1 MTVPRVS
8 SALKAVDLKQ
18 IPAPLI
24 IGERINTQGSR
35 KAKKLVLANDFDGL
49 VDLARIQAEDG
60 AHCLDVCVATT
71 ERSDERE
78 FMLTLVKKL
87 SLEIDAPLVIDSTD
101 PDVIESSVQQ
111 IPGRPIINSINLEGD
126 GSRFEK
132 LAPVMAKY
140 GLPAIALCIGP
151 NGMAK
156 TPNQKVETAELLYE
170 TGKNY
175 GLKIEQ
181 FIFDVL
187 TFTLATGE
195 DEFLDAGKNTL
206 DGIRLVKEKFPN
218 CFTTLGLS
226 NISFGLMPY
235 ARKILNS
242 IFLHHAVKVGLD
254 SAIVNAKEIIPYG
267 EIDTKEKKLAEDLI
281 FNTHPDAY

>member
-1 MTVPRVS
+1 M
-8 SALKAVDLKQ
+8 
-18 IPAPLI
+18 
-24 IGERINTQGSR
+24 
-35 KAKKLVLANDFDGL
+35 
-49 VDLARIQAEDG
+49 
-60 AHCLDVCVATT
+60 
-71 ERSDERE
+71 
-78 FMLTLVKKL
+78 
-87 SLEIDAPLVIDSTD
+87 
-101 PDVIESSVQQ
+101 
-111 IPGRPIINSINLEGD
+111 EGD

-132 LAPVMAKY
+132 LAPIMAKY
-140 GLPAIALCIGP
+140 GLPSIALCIGP

-156 TPNQKVETAELLYE
+156 TPSQKVETAELLYE

-206 DGIRLVKEKFPN
+206 EGIRLVKEKFPN

-254 SAIVNAKEIIPYG
+254 SAIVNAKEIIPYRD
-267 EIDTKEKKLAEDLI
+267 IDPKKRNLLKI
-281 FNTHPDAY
+281 